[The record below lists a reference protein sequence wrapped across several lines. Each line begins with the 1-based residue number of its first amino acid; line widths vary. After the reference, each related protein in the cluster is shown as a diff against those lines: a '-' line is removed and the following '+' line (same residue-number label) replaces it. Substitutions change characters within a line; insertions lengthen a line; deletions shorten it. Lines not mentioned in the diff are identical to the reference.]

1 MVDDEELKTKY
12 ASRVFY
18 LNQNVNLTNSIHL
31 FYPIQN
37 RKRLSF
43 NHSRML
49 KLDDDVLCV
58 RISPNS
64 RLIAVALLDSTV
76 KVFFMDT
83 LKVTLFYLL
92 NFIIQMMNKSNLFQ
106 SCS

>member
-1 MVDDEELKTKY
+1 
-12 ASRVFY
+12 
-18 LNQNVNLTNSIHL
+18 
-31 FYPIQN
+31 
-37 RKRLSF
+37 
-43 NHSRML
+43 ML

-64 RLIAVALLDSTV
+64 RLVAVALLDSTV

-83 LKVTLFYLL
+83 LKVTLFLKL
-92 NFIIQMMNKSNLFQ
+92 FNFSNVNLTKRFQ